1 MEMNEPLID
10 EIIISKIE
18 NLFIKKENVE
28 RNQAT
33 IGAVITAASEM
44 AKYSN
49 IVGSAE
55 TTEQLLKLYQK
66 ENDTV
71 VKSLL
76 GMVPAY
82 VENTIGYSADFK
94 NSVVAKANYE
104 LEKEAYDEIY
114 NEIDALVKS
123 QEIESERKLA

>member
-1 MEMNEPLID
+1 MEMNESLID
-10 EIIISKIE
+10 EILINKIE
-18 NLFIKKENVE
+18 KLFIKKENVE

-49 IVGSAE
+49 IVGSIE
-55 TTEQLLKLYQK
+55 TTDQLLELYHK
-66 ENDTV
+66 EDDPV

-82 VENTIGYSADFK
+82 VENTIGYSADFIK
-94 NSVVAKANYE
+94 PEVAKANYE
-104 LEKEAYDEIY
+104 SEKETYNEIY
-114 NEIDALVKS
+114 NEINARIKT
-123 QEIESERKLA
+123 QEIERKLA